1 MIRKLV
7 GDRAFYR
14 RVLAVAVPILIQ
26 NTITNFVSLLDNIMV
41 GQVGTL
47 EMNGVS
53 IINQL
58 MFVFYLCVFGAVSGA
73 GIFTAQFYGSQDHK
87 GIRYT
92 FRFKLMAG
100 LAITLLGGAVFYFF
114 GPDLIRM
121 YLQGDATPEEIALTL
136 QHSQDYLSIMLW
148 GLLPFALGNAY
159 SGTLRETE
167 QTFVPMAA
175 GIGAVLLNLFLN
187 FVLIFGLF
195 GAPAL
200 GVRGAA
206 LATVISRYAELATV
220 ALWAHLNPKKN
231 PFIRGT
237 YRSFRIPGA
246 LLKQISLK
254 GAPLL
259 INEFLFA
266 SGMAVM
272 NQCYSI
278 RGLHVVAAMN
288 ISTTLYN
295 LGSVAFLTMGNVV
308 GIIMGQM
315 MGAGNTK
322 ETVMDSH
329 RKLTALSVVSC
340 LLFGLVMM
348 AFSGLFPQI
357 YKTTDQVRQLA
368 TQVICVA
375 SLFMPFSAYV
385 HSAYFALRS
394 GGKTFVTFLFDSGF
408 VWGVNVPLAYCL
420 SRFTGLPIVPLYALC
435 LSTDILK
442 CFIGY
447 FTIRKGSWVQNLTK
461 M

>member
-100 LAITLLGGAVFYFF
+100 LTITLLGGAVFYFF

-136 QHSQDYLSIMLW
+136 QYSQDYLSIMLW

-187 FVLIFGLF
+187 YVLIFGHF

-368 TQVICVA
+368 TQVICV
-375 SLFMPFSAYV
+375 SSFFMPFCAYV